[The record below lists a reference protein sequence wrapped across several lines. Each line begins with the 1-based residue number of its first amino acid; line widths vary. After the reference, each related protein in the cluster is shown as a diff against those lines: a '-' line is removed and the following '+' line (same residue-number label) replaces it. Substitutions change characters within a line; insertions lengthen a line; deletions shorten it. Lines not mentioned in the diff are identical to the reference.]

1 MIINTVLH
9 EYDSPN
15 NDSMLFRLP
24 SLSPYSDILTNLKHI
39 TLSSRLF
46 SRVLAYSFV
55 NNTKL

>member
-1 MIINTVLH
+1 MIINTVLQ
-9 EYDSPN
+9 EFDSPN
-15 NDSMLFRLP
+15 NDGLLFRLP
-24 SLSPYSDILTNLKHI
+24 SLSPCRDILTNLKHL